1 MKLNEYVSSSFI
13 LGLEWLFNIRFEQK
27 SNQRAIESK
36 YQSDCTAKIG
46 TKFFELLDPQKLR
59 FTNFLSKE

>member
-13 LGLEWLFNIRFEQK
+13 LGLDWLLNIRFEK
-27 SNQRAIESK
+27 KNSKQRAIESK

-46 TKFFELLDPQKLR
+46 TKF
-59 FTNFLSKE
+59 LSCSTPKN